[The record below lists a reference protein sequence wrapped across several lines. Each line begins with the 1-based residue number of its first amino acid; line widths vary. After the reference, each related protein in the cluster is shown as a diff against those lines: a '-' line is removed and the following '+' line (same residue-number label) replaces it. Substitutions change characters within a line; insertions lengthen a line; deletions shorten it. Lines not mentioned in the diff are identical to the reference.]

1 MKMKKVVGVA
11 VSVVLAVSMVAAT
24 AFAAETAPA
33 SPTSAD
39 KDADKIT
46 FEATGSSSEGLNVEL
61 KTTTVSAEEEEA
73 LKAAGSV
80 QAYLGAD
87 ACSEITRILG
97 SNVTISEIKELE
109 VTGYVASMGDVTAY
123 LHFAALPKA
132 GTQVVVTVKVITAN
146 GNVVTLPVVGTV
158 VEQTSTVNGKP
169 ACCQGCAGWRD
180 HGKHSG
186 WQGNCFCCYRKVIS
200 RLHHLRCSLMKKG
213 TPHFWRMGFREI
225 EERAQRPGR
234 MGGSIIR
241 L

>member
-1 MKMKKVVGVA
+1 MKMKKIIGVA
-11 VSVVLAVSMVAAT
+11 VSVVLAVSMVVAT

-39 KDADKIT
+39 KDAGEII
-46 FEATGSSSEGLNVEL
+46 FEASGSSSKALSIKL

-87 ACSEITRILG
+87 VYSEITRILG

-109 VTGYVASMGDVTAY
+109 VTGYEASMGDVTAY
-123 LHFAALPKA
+123 FYFAALPKA
-132 GTQVVVTVKVITAN
+132 GTRVVVTVKVVTAN

-169 ACCQGCAGWRD
+169 VTR
-180 HGKHSG
+180 
-186 WQGNCFCCYRKVIS
+186 RVVKVVLDSVTMANIQAS
-200 RLHHLRCSLMKKG
+200 KATTVSVATAK
-213 TPHFWRMGFREI
+213 
-225 EERAQRPGR
+225 
-234 MGGSIIR
+234 
-241 L
+241 

>member
-1 MKMKKVVGVA
+1 MKMKKIIGVV
-11 VSVVLAVSMVAAT
+11 VSAVLAVSMVAAT

-39 KDADKIT
+39 KDAGNII
-46 FEATGSSSEGLNVEL
+46 FEVSGSSSEGLNIEL
-61 KTTTVSAEEEEA
+61 KTATVSAEEEEA

-87 ACSEITRILG
+87 AYSEITRILG

-123 LHFAALPKA
+123 FYFAALPKA
-132 GTQVVVTVKVITAN
+132 GTQVVVTVKVVTAN

-169 ACCQGCAGWRD
+169 VTRRVVKVVLDGVTLANIQAG
-180 HGKHSG
+180 KATVSVVTA
-186 WQGNCFCCYRKVIS
+186 K
-200 RLHHLRCSLMKKG
+200 
-213 TPHFWRMGFREI
+213 
-225 EERAQRPGR
+225 
-234 MGGSIIR
+234 
-241 L
+241 

>member
-1 MKMKKVVGVA
+1 MKMKKIIGVV
-11 VSVVLAVSMVAAT
+11 VSAVLAVSMVAAT

-39 KDADKIT
+39 KDAGNII
-46 FEATGSSSEGLNVEL
+46 FEVSGSSSKGLRIKL
-61 KTTTVSAEEEEA
+61 KTSTLSAAEEEA

-87 ACSEITRILG
+87 AYSEITRILG

-109 VTGYVASMGDVTAY
+109 VTGYVTSMGDVAAY

-132 GTQVVVTVKVITAN
+132 GTQVVVTVKVVTAN

-169 ACCQGCAGWRD
+169 VTRRVVKVVLDGVTMANIQAG
-180 HGKHSG
+180 KATVSVATA
-186 WQGNCFCCYRKVIS
+186 K
-200 RLHHLRCSLMKKG
+200 
-213 TPHFWRMGFREI
+213 
-225 EERAQRPGR
+225 
-234 MGGSIIR
+234 
-241 L
+241 

>member
-1 MKMKKVVGVA
+1 MKTKKLVGVA
-11 VSVVLAVSMVAAT
+11 VSVVLAVSMVAAS

-39 KDADKIT
+39 KDAGKIT
-46 FEATGSSSEGLNVEL
+46 FEVTGSSSEGEGMNIEL

-80 QAYLGAD
+80 RAYLGAD
-87 ACSEITRILG
+87 AYSEITRILG
-97 SNVTISEIKELE
+97 NNVTISEIKELL

-132 GTQVVVTVKVITAN
+132 GTQVVVTVKVVTAN

-169 ACCQGCAGWRD
+169 VTRRVVKVVLDGVTMANIQAG
-180 HGKHSG
+180 KATASVATA
-186 WQGNCFCCYRKVIS
+186 K
-200 RLHHLRCSLMKKG
+200 
-213 TPHFWRMGFREI
+213 
-225 EERAQRPGR
+225 
-234 MGGSIIR
+234 
-241 L
+241 

>member
-1 MKMKKVVGVA
+1 MKTKKLVGVA

-39 KDADKIT
+39 KDAGKIT
-46 FEATGSSSEGLNVEL
+46 FEVTGSSSGEGMNIEL

-80 QAYLGAD
+80 QAYLDAD
-87 ACSEITRILG
+87 AYSEVTRILG
-97 SNVTISEIKELE
+97 NNVTISEIKELD
-109 VTGYVASMGDVTAY
+109 VTGYVAGMGDATAY

-132 GTQVVVTVKVITAN
+132 GTQVVVTVKVVTAN

-169 ACCQGCAGWRD
+169 VTRRLVKVVLDGVTMANIQAG
-180 HGKHSG
+180 KATASVATA
-186 WQGNCFCCYRKVIS
+186 K
-200 RLHHLRCSLMKKG
+200 
-213 TPHFWRMGFREI
+213 
-225 EERAQRPGR
+225 
-234 MGGSIIR
+234 
-241 L
+241 

>member
-39 KDADKIT
+39 KDAGKIT
-46 FEATGSSSEGLNVEL
+46 FEATGSSSEGMNIEL

-87 ACSEITRILG
+87 AYSEITRILG

-109 VTGYVASMGDVTAY
+109 VTGYEASMGDVTAY
-123 LHFAALPKA
+123 FYFAALPKA
-132 GTQVVVTVKVITAN
+132 GTQVVVTVKVVTAN
-146 GNVVTLPVVGTV
+146 GNVVTLPGTV

-169 ACCQGCAGWRD
+169 VTRRVVKVVLDSVTMANIQAG
-180 HGKHSG
+180 KATASVVTA
-186 WQGNCFCCYRKVIS
+186 K
-200 RLHHLRCSLMKKG
+200 
-213 TPHFWRMGFREI
+213 
-225 EERAQRPGR
+225 
-234 MGGSIIR
+234 
-241 L
+241 

>member
-1 MKMKKVVGVA
+1 MKMKKIIGVV

-39 KDADKIT
+39 KDAGNII
-46 FEATGSSSEGLNVEL
+46 FEVSGSSSKGLRIKL
-61 KTTTVSAEEEEA
+61 KTSTLSAAEEEA

-87 ACSEITRILG
+87 AYSEITRILG

-109 VTGYVASMGDVTAY
+109 VTGYEASMGDVTAY
-123 LHFAALPKA
+123 FYFAALPKA
-132 GTQVVVTVKVITAN
+132 GTQVVVTVKVVTAN

-169 ACCQGCAGWRD
+169 VTRRVVKVVLDGVTMANIQAG
-180 HGKHSG
+180 KATASVATA
-186 WQGNCFCCYRKVIS
+186 K
-200 RLHHLRCSLMKKG
+200 
-213 TPHFWRMGFREI
+213 
-225 EERAQRPGR
+225 
-234 MGGSIIR
+234 
-241 L
+241 